1 MSYRS
6 CELDVSST
14 LAPDL
19 RSRDFYAT
27 SFTDY
32 TFVSDAL
39 ILTTCTLIV
48 LAWAK
53 DLFTEESST
62 FWALGSVV
70 DRLRDE
76 DFTIRECTDVFF
88 GSESY
93 RNRTEIVEIFPD
105 SDISASC
112 VFSDL
117 GVVGDLVIEEIFK
130 IFCHW
135 KHRRNF
141 LGIRIYGLDVCHF
154 ERRR

>member
-1 MSYRS
+1 LLEFFDRNIEKESCSRWDRLQIPDMSHRS

-32 TFVSDAL
+32 TFVADTL

-76 DFTIRECTDVFF
+76 DFTIGKCTD
-88 GSESY
+88 
-93 RNRTEIVEIFPD
+93 IF
-105 SDISASC
+105 
-112 VFSDL
+112 L
-117 GVVGDLVIEEIFK
+117 
-130 IFCHW
+130 
-135 KHRRNF
+135 
-141 LGIRIYGLDVCHF
+141 
-154 ERRR
+154 